1 MSHLTPDELKGKITV
16 QFTGERGQDVG
27 GLTRDFFIELSKEMF
42 NAGYSLFC
50 KSDNGSS
57 YMPDQKSYVQPDHL
71 RYFKFVGRAIAKA
84 LFEGCNLECYFVKSV
99 YKMLIGQKLSFKDLE
114 DFDNNLYVGLNWCL
128 QPQSDIEAL
137 YETFSITNDYFGRPE
152 IVDLIPGGR
161 DIDVTKDN
169 KEYYVE
175 RKAYFHLYK
184 NVQQQIDSFLAGFYE
199 IIPRDL
205 ISVFTYKEL
214 ELLISGMPDFKIA
227 DLKASTNYNGY
238 TANSPQIIWFWEVM
252 DTLDRTEKGNFLQFV
267 TGSSKVPIE
276 GFDHLPAM
284 NGPEKFQIS
293 RILAKDAMRLP
304 HGHTCFNQLDLPE
317 YPSKEVLRERLMW
330 AIKETSG
337 FGFA

>member
-57 YMPDQKSYVQPDHL
+57 YMPDAKSYVQPDHL

-84 LFEGCNLECYFVKSV
+84 LFEGCNLECYFVKSL

-128 QPQSDIEAL
+128 QPHSDIDAL

-152 IVDLIPGGR
+152 IVDLVPAGR
-161 DIDVTKDN
+161 DVDVTKDN

-238 TANSPQIIWFWEVM
+238 TANSP
-252 DTLDRTEKGNFLQFV
+252 
-267 TGSSKVPIE
+267 
-276 GFDHLPAM
+276 
-284 NGPEKFQIS
+284 
-293 RILAKDAMRLP
+293 
-304 HGHTCFNQLDLPE
+304 
-317 YPSKEVLRERLMW
+317 
-330 AIKETSG
+330 
-337 FGFA
+337 